1 MKITVTL
8 FGRYKD
14 IAGKNTI
21 EFYIT
26 GDTIIRDI
34 IDAFVKEY
42 PIIKKDKNRI
52 MVIKNK
58 MHTPHNVSIN
68 ESDDIAF
75 SPPVVSGG

>member
-1 MKITVTL
+1 MKINVTL

-14 IAGKNTI
+14 ITGKNTI
-21 EFYIT
+21 QFDIT
-26 GDTIIRDI
+26 GDITIRDI
-34 IDAFVKEY
+34 IDAFAKEY
-42 PIIKKDKNRI
+42 PIVKKDKSRI

-58 MHTPHNVSIN
+58 MYTSHDTTVS

>member
-14 IAGKNTI
+14 ITGKNTI
-21 EFYIT
+21 EFDIT
-26 GDTIIRDI
+26 GDITINDI
-34 IDAFVKEY
+34 IDAFVREY
-42 PIIKKDKNRI
+42 PTIKKDKNRI

-58 MHTPHNVSIN
+58 MHTPHTARIN